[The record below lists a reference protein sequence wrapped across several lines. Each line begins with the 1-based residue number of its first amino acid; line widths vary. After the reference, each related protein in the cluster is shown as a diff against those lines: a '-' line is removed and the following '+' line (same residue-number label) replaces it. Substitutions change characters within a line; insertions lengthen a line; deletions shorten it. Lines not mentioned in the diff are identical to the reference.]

1 MYLYICKLW
10 QNTGRILMQ
19 GLGVDWW
26 VFFLFIFIWCM
37 CMYVYVCQCMYVGVC
52 MCMHVSVHAA
62 VHMWRSGDNLLEPVR
77 ALLPFGSRDLPQV
90 IRLGGILHSPSRQL
104 WATVLSDL
112 FLCSP
117 FSCPNLP
124 TFFEVFEDGISMYL
138 SLEGRWLKGNPL
150 VECLLTTKV
159 WKKIYKSFAF

>member
-77 ALLPFGSRDLPQV
+77 PLLPFGSRDLPQV

-117 FSCPNLP
+117 FSCPNNGCWSFCDFLWSVWRWNQY
-124 TFFEVFEDGISMYL
+124 VFEFRRKVIEGKSIGWMPSDHQSMK
-138 SLEGRWLKGNPL
+138 EN
-150 VECLLTTKV
+150 
-159 WKKIYKSFAF
+159 I